1 MWENLRAGLP
11 KPCRRCRPL
20 PTFWSPRTFAPT
32 ASQVQWYPALACSR
46 VAGFV
51 GLAQW
56 YPSTVQLDL
65 GRSVFEGAS
74 ENQPPKMASP
84 YPGSQQECSP
94 PGKSHPCCRFIWSG
108 ADLEIAATRPLTRV
122 CPLSSTSSLME
133 LRHDA
138 VLEGGFVEL
147 CGE

>member
-1 MWENLRAGLP
+1 MWEILRAGPP

-20 PTFWSPRTFAPT
+20 STFWSPRTFAPI
-32 ASQVQWYPALACSR
+32 AGQVQCYASLVCSR

-56 YPSTVQLDL
+56 YPSRVRLDL

-74 ENQPPKMASP
+74 ANQPPKMARP
-84 YPGSQQECSP
+84 YPSSQQECSP
-94 PGKSHPCCRFIWSG
+94 PGRSHPCCRFLWSG
-108 ADLEIAATRPLTRV
+108 ADLEIAATRPLKKV

-138 VLEGGFVEL
+138 FLGGFVEL
-147 CGE
+147 RGE